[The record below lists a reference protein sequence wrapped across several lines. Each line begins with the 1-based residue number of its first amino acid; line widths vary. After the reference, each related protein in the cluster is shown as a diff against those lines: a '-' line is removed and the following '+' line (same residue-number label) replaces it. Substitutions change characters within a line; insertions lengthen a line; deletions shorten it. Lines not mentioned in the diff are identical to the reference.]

1 MQRFPPMISKANHG
15 QPPPDKWGLAHADDQ
30 PVSWNHHS
38 MYYNDHPPPHFHA
51 YYGEHAATIEIATLR
66 TLEGTLPRRVRALV
80 LEWAADRRDELVE
93 DWRLAQAHQPL
104 NRIDPLE

>member
-1 MQRFPPMISKANHG
+1 
-15 QPPPDKWGLAHADDQ
+15 
-30 PVSWNHHS
+30 

-51 YYGEHAATIEIATLR
+51 YYGEHAATIEIETLR
-66 TLEGTLPRRVRALV
+66 TLEGTLPRRVKALV
-80 LEWAADRRDELVE
+80 LEWATDHRDELME